1 MGPNSAISI
10 PKPGLFSFEECLWF
24 LNRNYDECLHHING
38 SSITKALFLDG
49 ECLVFTLSDEGKN
62 ISVKI
67 ETPDPSPRAPEK
79 LKAFIIDWLDMER
92 NVSPFYRLLKAHPAL
107 DYMTR
112 DFAGL
117 RLISIADLHET
128 LCWCIIGQQINLG
141 FAYKL
146 KRRLVEGFG
155 EFAEINGTRYWIF
168 PRPEVLASLSVEQ
181 LKQLQFSRQKAEYII
196 HISKQ
201 FCEGNISKEK
211 LFALPTT
218 EERRKSLT
226 AIRGVGIWTAN
237 YALMKTL
244 KDLNCIPHGDIGLLN
259 ALSNHELIKD
269 RKDSKAIEKLFSK
282 FRGWE
287 SYLVFY
293 LWRSLAVPAFQSK

>member
-1 MGPNSAISI
+1 MSQNQAISI

-24 LNRNYDECLHHING
+24 LNRNYDECLHQING
-38 SSITKALFLDG
+38 NSITKAVTLDG
-49 ECLVFTLSDEGKN
+49 EALVFTMSAEGKN

-67 ETPDPSPRAPEK
+67 ETPNASSGIQSK

-92 NVSPFYRLLKAHPAL
+92 NVAPFYRLLKAHPAL
-107 DYMTR
+107 HYMTK

-117 RLISIADLHET
+117 RLIGIADLHEA

-146 KRRLVEGFG
+146 KRSLVERFG
-155 EFAEINGTRYWIF
+155 EFTEVNDTKYWIF
-168 PRPEVLASLSVEQ
+168 PQPGVLANLSIEQ

-196 HISKQ
+196 HISQQ

-269 RKDSKAIEKLFSK
+269 RKDTKAIEKLFQK

-293 LWRSLAVPAFQSK
+293 LWRSLAIPSFQSK